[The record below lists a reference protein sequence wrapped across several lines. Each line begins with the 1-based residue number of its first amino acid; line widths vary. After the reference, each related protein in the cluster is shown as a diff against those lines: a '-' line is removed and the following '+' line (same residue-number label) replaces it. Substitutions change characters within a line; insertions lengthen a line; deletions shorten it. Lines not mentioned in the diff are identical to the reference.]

1 MSYPKNTIMFS
12 DVTPIVRDLI
22 AKKENYHLGTLG
34 YVQAEG
40 RNDDTYM
47 IDSYALRILIYKGG
61 ILLEQLRRTSDDELD
76 DFIVSEQFNFDEMPD
91 IWLLETYVDV
101 QANVIPEDEMNVVE
115 LYPFKKHVEEF
126 VKGGK

>member
-12 DVTPIVRDLI
+12 DITPIVRDLI
-22 AKKENYHLGTLG
+22 AKEEKYHLGVLG

-40 RNDDTYM
+40 KNDDTYM

-61 ILLEQLRRTSDDELD
+61 ILLEQMRRTSDELD
-76 DFIVSEQFNFDEMPD
+76 DFIVSEKFNLDEMPD
-91 IWLLETYVDV
+91 IWLLEKYVDV
-101 QANVIPEDEMNVVE
+101 QANVNPEDEINMVE

-126 VKGGK
+126 VKGCE